1 VYVKDVVDVCHWL
14 MHHRKDNGLYNLGS
28 GQARSFLDLTKAT
41 FAAMDVPENIGFIDT
56 PMDIRDTYQYF
67 TEADLTKL
75 RSIGYPGEMTSLEEG
90 VTEYVKSYLLPN
102 RTL

>member
-1 VYVKDVVDVCHWL
+1 VYVRDVVDVCQWL
-14 MHHRKDNGLYNLGS
+14 MHHRKDSGIYNLGS

-56 PMDIRDTYQYF
+56 PADIRDTYQYF
-67 TEADLTKL
+67 TEADLSKL
-75 RSIGYPGEMTSLEEG
+75 RSIGYDREMTSLEAG
-90 VTEYVKSYLLPN
+90 VTEYVRDFLLAD